1 MRPNWKPW
9 LSISEIYW
17 LAAQPVAQ
25 PAAPVH
31 MIEGRKRKEAG
42 PCFDRGL
49 NAANF
54 TAHRELRR
62 VWLSLEVL
70 NLKNSR
76 SLIPSRGVSRSRN
89 LLTVARCWFRLTR
102 GRHAR
107 SFSRDALQICHQSV
121 APVALKR
128 SLSAVHACSA
138 AILILCAA
146 RKRCHW

>member
-1 MRPNWKPW
+1 MD
-9 LSISEIYW
+9 W
-17 LAAQPVAQ
+17 LAAQPVSQ
-25 PAAPVH
+25 PAVLDH
-31 MIEGRKRKEAG
+31 MIGGCKRREAG

-76 SLIPSRGVSRSRN
+76 SLIPARGVSRSRD

-107 SFSRDALQICHQSV
+107 AFSRDALQIRHQS
-121 APVALKR
+121 AAQVALKR
-128 SLSAVHACSA
+128 SLLVVHACSA

-146 RKRCHW
+146 RKRCQR